1 MRVLTTEQIKVLEE
15 NEWVIVCESPFEMEY
30 CSQFQGSV
38 TCKST
43 EEAISIYKGIIKH
56 NKTMKTFKEYQE
68 KEKAKE
74 FEKDIK
80 EFKSKV
86 KDLLVAGI
94 TEDTLLEFYMVSC
107 WYGKKHG
114 SVVTSTTLKKYF
126 KEVFDEVDPT

>member
-1 MRVLTTEQIKVLEE
+1 MKLTKEQISVLED
-15 NEWVIVCESPFEMEY
+15 NEWCIVCESPFEMEFS
-30 CSQFQGSV
+30 SQFCGSI
-38 TCKST
+38 TCNSI

-56 NKTMKTFKEYQE
+56 NKTMKTLKEYQE

-74 FEKDIK
+74 FKKDIK

-86 KDLLVAGI
+86 RDLLVAGI

-114 SVVTSTTLKKYF
+114 SVTTSMDLKKYF
-126 KEVFDEVDPT
+126 KEVFDEVDPS